1 MTDQSPYV
9 NGPYVVLSDGD
20 TYDSAEGVT
29 IRYVTDD
36 GLKQLEEAYSY
47 NAVGAYEE
55 ETVLLSD
62 LIDAYNKVHGTDL

>member
-1 MTDQSPYV
+1 MTEQSPYV

-20 TYDSAEGVT
+20 TYDGVEGVT
-29 IRYVTDD
+29 LRYVTDE

-47 NAVGAYEE
+47 NAVGVYEE